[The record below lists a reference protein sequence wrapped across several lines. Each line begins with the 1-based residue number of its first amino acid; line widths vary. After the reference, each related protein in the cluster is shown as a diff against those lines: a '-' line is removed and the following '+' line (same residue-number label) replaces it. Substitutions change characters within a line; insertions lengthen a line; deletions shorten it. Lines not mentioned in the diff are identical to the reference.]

1 MEIKKPDTSKIFGS
15 LIALVLIV
23 LVLLSIVQRANTG
36 IPLLERLKKV
46 FPLSTTKKT
55 KINEAVLLREES
67 VVIDVA
73 EKVSPSVVTVAI
85 KTPEQQVLEFDPFG
99 GGFRQRTQGGVEQD
113 IGSGFIVSEN
123 GVIVKNKHVV
133 YNTGATCKVV
143 MQGDREF

>member
-1 MEIKKPDTSKIFGS
+1 MEKKLDLSKLTIS
-15 LIALVLIV
+15 IIAVVLIAVV
-23 LVLLSIVQRANTG
+23 MLSIAQKANTG
-36 IPLLERLKKV
+36 NPLLERIKKI
-46 FPLSTTKKT
+46 FPITSTQQT

-85 KTPEQQVLEFDPFG
+85 KTPEQRILEFDPFG

-123 GVIVKNKHVV
+123 GLIVKNKHVV